1 MALNTGNIK
10 NKGRDIKYLNK
21 DFGQFR
27 ENLIEYAKTYFPQT
41 YSDFNES
48 SPGMMMIEMSSYIGD
63 VLGYYID
70 DTLKESM
77 IHSAE
82 DRSNVVALANFLGY
96 KPKVTSAALSRLSVY
111 QLTPSK
117 RKASGN
123 LYDGDNRFEFDPGYL
138 VRIVEG
144 MVITSSTTGISFRTT
159 ELVDFNDDYERE
171 VTVYERNEFGE
182 PVYYLIKKYVNCI
195 SAESEKIE
203 VSFGSPQQFSK
214 IDLGDTDIIE
224 IYDVRDSNNNKWYEV
239 PYLAQEL
246 VYTDYPN
253 TDNFD
258 KELSQF
264 KDSVPQ
270 ILKVSKTSRRFVRQ
284 INEDNT
290 TTLVFGAGNSTSSD
304 ETFLPNF
311 KNVGLG
317 LNNSIDRLGASFD
330 PANFLKSKSYG
341 QAPANTTLTITYLKG
356 GGVTANVPVGDLTKI
371 DAIAFDEDISLFDD
385 DELNLYRFCK
395 NSIAV
400 DNEIP
405 ASGGRGAET
414 INEIRENAL
423 AHFGSQNRAVT
434 RKDYQVRA
442 LALPPKFG
450 GIAKAYCAPDGELDN
465 NSPASIL
472 NSPDTL
478 EEFAGLVKKMSSEGK
493 KTETEIKTELQ
504 RFLVGKQSN
513 SNLAEKNN
521 PFAINLYILGYDT
534 DKKLNNLNKAV
545 KENVKTYL
553 SEYRMLTDGINLLD
567 GFIINVGID
576 FEIRVF
582 NSYNKQ
588 EVKLKC
594 INEIE
599 NYFNIDDW
607 SFGMPINISELEIII
622 ASVEGVQS
630 VPKCEIVNKCGG
642 AYSKNKYNIQ
652 SATKGKMI
660 YPSLDPSV
668 FELKYPGKDIKGRVV

>member
-41 YSDFNES
+41 YSDFNEA
-48 SPGMMMIEMSSYIGD
+48 SPGMMFIEMASYLGD

-77 IHSAE
+77 IHTAE
-82 DRSNVVALANFLGY
+82 DRANVVALANFLGY
-96 KPKVTSAALSRLSVY
+96 KPKVTSVGLTRLSVY
-111 QLTPSK
+111 QLVPSK

-123 LYDGDNRFEFDPGYL
+123 LYDGDNRFDLDAGYL
-138 VRIVEG
+138 LRIKEG
-144 MVITSSTTGISFRTT
+144 MEITSTSTGLTFRTT
-159 ELVDFNDDYERE
+159 ELVDFNDINERE
-171 VTVYERNEFGE
+171 ITVYERNQLGE
-182 PVYYLIKKYVNCI
+182 PVYYLVKKYVNCI
-195 SAESEKIE
+195 SAEQETIN
-203 VSFGSPQQFSK
+203 VQFDSPQQFSK
-214 IDLGDTDIIE
+214 INIANTNVVD
-224 IYDVRDSNNNKWYEV
+224 IYDVRDSNGNKWYEV

-246 VYTDYPN
+246 VYTDYAN
-253 TDNFD
+253 GEQND
-258 KELSQF
+258 KDLSQF
-264 KDSVPQ
+264 KESVPN
-270 ILKVSKTSRRFVRQ
+270 ILRVTKTSRRFVRQ
-284 INEDNT
+284 VNADNT
-290 TTLVFGAGNSTSSD
+290 TSIIFGGGNSTSSD

-341 QAPANTTLTITYLKG
+341 QAPANTTLTVRYLIG
-356 GGVTANVPVGDLTKI
+356 GGVNANVVVNDLTKI
-371 DAIAFDEDISLFDD
+371 DAIEFDEDLSLFDD
-385 DELNLYRFCK
+385 DELSLYRFCK

-405 ASGGRGAET
+405 ASGGRGPET
-414 INEIRENAL
+414 IDEIRENAL

-442 LALPPKFG
+442 LSLPSKFG
-450 GIAKAYCAPDGELDN
+450 GIAKAYTAPDGELDN
-465 NSPASIL
+465 NSPSSIL
-472 NSPDTL
+472 ASPQSLD
-478 EEFAGLVKKMSSEGK
+478 EFAGLVLDLQNKNLN
-493 KTETEIKTELQ
+493 ETQIKTELQ
-504 RFLVGKQSN
+504 KYLTGKTSN
-513 SNLAEKNN
+513 VNEKNN
-521 PFAINLYILGYDT
+521 PFAINLYVLGYDSN
-534 DKKLNNLNKAV
+534 KKLVPLNRAV
-545 KENVKTYL
+545 KENLKTYL
-553 SEYRMLTDGINLLD
+553 SEYRMLTDGVNLLD
-567 GFIINVGID
+567 GFIINVGVD

-588 EVKLKC
+588 EVLLQC
-594 INEIE
+594 ITEIE
-599 NYFNIDDW
+599 NYFNIDNW
-607 SFGMPINISELEIII
+607 TFNQPINISELELII

-630 VPKCEIVNKCGG
+630 VPLCEINNKCSGS
-642 AYSKNKYNIQ
+642 YSKVKYNVKN
-652 SATKGKMI
+652 ATKGKMV